1 MNLDDQALL
10 RVVFQVA
17 LRARVKGNHPFGAL
31 LVDDQG
37 NILMEA
43 ENMVVTTNDCTAHAE
58 TQLMRVASQKYDREY
73 LASCSLYAST
83 EPCCMCSGAIFWGNI
98 GRVVYGLRHEQLYIL
113 TGGPAADALPI
124 SCREIFSRGNKPV
137 EVVGPLLEEEA
148 AQVHAGFWV

>member
-17 LRARVKGNHPFGAL
+17 QNARAKGNHPFGAL

-37 NILMEA
+37 NVLMEA
-43 ENMVVTTNDCTAHAE
+43 ENLVVTTHDCTAHAE
-58 TQLMRVASQKYDREY
+58 THLMRVASQKYDREY
-73 LASCSLYAST
+73 LARCSLYAST
-83 EPCCMCSGAIFWGNI
+83 EPCCMCSGAIFWGNV
-98 GRVVYGLRHEQLYIL
+98 GRVVFGLRQEVLYTLIGES
-113 TGGPAADALPI
+113 TGEALPI